1 MLNIPV
7 SNFIIIIISVKAG
20 NGKGQRTA
28 QRHNCSA
35 DSRRQECDRDA
46 VGQVMFKRAGENQRR
61 VRQAIGDRQD
71 AAHRAGKYV
80 DQSCAEIKSA
90 QKDAHLRP
98 GQDYTIVGATRM
110 TGLCGLVARPA

>member
-1 MLNIPV
+1 
-7 SNFIIIIISVKAG
+7 
-20 NGKGQRTA
+20 
-28 QRHNCSA
+28 
-35 DSRRQECDRDA
+35 
-46 VGQVMFKRAGENQRR
+46 MFKWAGENQCR

-98 GQDYTIVGATRM
+98 WQDYTITGATRM
-110 TGLCGLVARPA
+110 TGFVRPGCATCLGGRRQRRAGISANPLDHRAEPVGALRRQMLLEAEPLEQLDG